1 MSVSPQENAEQEQAE
16 SRAREARMD
25 RVLRYL
31 PLLTVGQLVIG
42 APAFIISVVVAYATS
57 VQADATRKMTEASV
71 WPRLQIGRSFDSGVA
86 QRRPDG
92 GFDYDEAKFVTSII
106 VHNAGIGPAVVKH
119 VRVSV
124 DGVAY
129 RDWFGLVEQAFGING
144 ISNGSLAARVVSA
157 GETVQWLTLDG
168 KAALAL
174 RDAYDEGRLQAQVC
188 YCSVFDS
195 CWLLRSEQAEVEPV
209 PACPAADDQAFT
221 M

>member
-1 MSVSPQENAEQEQAE
+1 MSESPQENAQQERAE
-16 SRAREARMD
+16 SRARDARMD
-25 RVLRYL
+25 RILRYL

-71 WPRLQIGRSFDSGVA
+71 WPRLQIVRSFNSGGA
-86 QRRPDG
+86 RRPDG
-92 GFDYDEAKFVTSII
+92 SVDFDEAKFITSII

-129 RDWFGLVEQAFGING
+129 RDWFGLAEQVFDIRV
-144 ISNGSLAARVVSA
+144 ISNANLAAQVVPAS
-157 GETVQWLTLDG
+157 ETVQWLTLDG
-168 KAALAL
+168 KGALAL

-195 CWLLRSEQAEVEPV
+195 CWLLRSQQAEVEPV
-209 PACPAADDQAFT
+209 SACPAADDQAFT

>member
-1 MSVSPQENAEQEQAE
+1 
-16 SRAREARMD
+16 MD
-25 RVLRYL
+25 RILRYL

-71 WPRLQIGRSFDSGVA
+71 WPRLQIGRSFNSGAVR
-86 QRRPDG
+86 QPDG
-92 GFDYDEAKFVTSII
+92 SFNYDEAKATTSIF

-119 VRVSV
+119 VLVSF
-124 DGVAY
+124 DGVVY
-129 RDWFGLVEQAFGING
+129 RDWFELVEQAFGVRG
-144 ISNGSLAARVVSA
+144 ISNGSLAARVVPA

-174 RDAYDEGRLQAQVC
+174 RDAYGGDRLHAQVC

-195 CWLLRSEQAEVEPV
+195 CWLLRSEQAEVELVSDCPV
-209 PACPAADDQAFT
+209 IDDQAFT